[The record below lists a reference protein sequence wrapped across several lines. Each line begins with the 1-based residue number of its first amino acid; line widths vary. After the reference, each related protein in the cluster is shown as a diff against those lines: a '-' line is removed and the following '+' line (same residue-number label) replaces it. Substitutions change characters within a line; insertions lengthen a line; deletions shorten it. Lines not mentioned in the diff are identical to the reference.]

1 MEKQACRGLE
11 DRLGP
16 LTYNLANVIQ
26 TPGLCKRPPKSKVRA
41 RESTSSDSS
50 AEKPL
55 RKNLKMATAKGQ
67 VAEQIATTTPLQLLL
82 GMMIVM
88 ARVILVAPILQG
100 TNKLVLVKKV
110 NNSVGTSSK

>member
-1 MEKQACRGLE
+1 MGTPSFIVEKQACRGLE

-26 TPGLCKRPPKSKVRA
+26 TPGLCKMPPKSKVRA

-67 VAEQIATTTPLQLLL
+67 VAEQIATINAST
-82 GMMIVM
+82 GYFWEWW
-88 ARVILVAPILQG
+88 
-100 TNKLVLVKKV
+100 
-110 NNSVGTSSK
+110 